1 MMASDLDLNTIFQAV
16 TQQLSEKKEKLNEA
30 DTYNHN
36 HGDNMVQ
43 IFGLAQKAIAE
54 QADKP
59 VSEQLNYAGKVVEQ
73 NVHSGS
79 AALYAQ
85 GLTRASENLKG
96 ASLSPDMMSVLVQS
110 LLGTH
115 QPTPQAR
122 PQPKK
127 GLLASLLASF
137 LGKKQSQSSDQ
148 QLGLDDLLQLGQAFM
163 QGQQGEGG
171 LSQSALQA
179 LLSGSPMGESEH
191 RKESGSLVASTL
203 MNFVQS
209 LSK

>member
-1 MMASDLDLNTIFQAV
+1 MANELDLNTIFKAV
-16 TQQLSEKKEKLNEA
+16 TQQLSEKKEMLNEA
-30 DTYNHN
+30 DNYNHN

-43 IFGLAQKAIAE
+43 IFDLVQKAIAE

-73 NVHSGS
+73 NANSGS

-96 ASLSPDMMSVLVQS
+96 ASLSPDMVSVLVQS
-110 LLGTH
+110 LLGTN
-115 QPTPQAR
+115 QSKPQTQ

-127 GLLASLLASF
+127 GLLGSLLSSF
-137 LGKKQSQSSDQ
+137 LGKQQSQSSDQ
-148 QLGLDDLLQLGQAFM
+148 QLGLDDLLQIGQAFM
-163 QGQQGEGG
+163 QEQQGGGG

-191 RKESGSLVASTL
+191 RKESGSLVAST
-203 MNFVQS
+203 MMEFVNS
-209 LSK
+209 LTK